1 MDIRSELEHANYR
14 AVNKSE
20 LTDEMISELG
30 ASYEFILV
38 IDVSKRD
45 NEAERLSYI
54 DALVKADVISH
65 DQVESV
71 AADENLVIIVPLHTE
86 RVATDIY
93 RHIPHASHFVS
104 MWVDGKPFVAC

>member
-14 AVNKSE
+14 AVDKCAA
-20 LTDEMISELG
+20 TDEMISELG
-30 ASYEFILV
+30 ATYEFILV
-38 IDVSKRD
+38 VDVSRRD
-45 NEAERLSYI
+45 NEAERLSYVE
-54 DALVKADVISH
+54 ALVKADVISKE
-65 DQVESV
+65 QVEAVMS
-71 AADENLVIIVPLHTE
+71 DENLVIIIPLHTE